1 MNQIFSLLL
10 GRLSERLVVALLLQ
24 LLAQIR
30 PLVADTNTQL
40 DDAALEA
47 LIKALTNEQERA
59 ANGRPGDGGS
69 L

>member
-1 MNQIFSLLL
+1 MNPILSLLL

-24 LLAQIR
+24 ILEQIR
-30 PLVADTNTQL
+30 PLVANTNTQL

-47 LIKALTNEQERA
+47 LIKALTSEQERA

>member
-1 MNQIFSLLL
+1 MHPILSLLL

-24 LLAQIR
+24 LLEQIR

-40 DDAALEA
+40 DDAALDA
-47 LIKALTNEQERA
+47 LIKALTREQERA